1 MEKNEI
7 IQRIRQ
13 LKQEKNAL
21 ILAHYY
27 APLEIWE
34 LADFVGDSLELS
46 KKAAVAK
53 EEIIVFCGV
62 RFMAESAKILNPKKK
77 VLLPVSD
84 AGCPMADMIEADE
97 LRDLKKEHPE
107 AAVICYVNSSAAVK
121 AESTICCTSAGA
133 LKVAGSLSQKEII
146 FVPDRNLGSFV
157 ASHYPEKTFH
167 FIEGFCPIHNAC
179 SAEDLKRAKAAHP
192 NAKIAAH
199 PECGKGTSELA
210 DFVGSTS
217 GILDYC
223 RNSSEREFII
233 GTENEIVLALKKELP
248 DKTFYP
254 AKEDFLCAD
263 MKKNT
268 LSTLLSALENEENE
282 IVLDEETIRKAR
294 ISLENMIRL

>member
-1 MEKNEI
+1 M
-7 IQRIRQ
+7 
-13 LKQEKNAL
+13 
-21 ILAHYY
+21 
-27 APLEIWE
+27 
-34 LADFVGDSLELS
+34 GDSLELS
-46 KKAAVAK
+46 KKAAVAE

-62 RFMAESAKILNPKKK
+62 RFMAESAKLLNPKKK

-84 AGCPMADMIEADE
+84 AGCPMADMIEAEE
-97 LRDLKKEHPE
+97 LCRLKAQYPE

-121 AESTICCTSAGA
+121 AESTVCCTSSNAV
-133 LKVAGSLSQKEII
+133 KVAGSLSQKEII

-167 FIEGFCPIHNAC
+167 LIEGFCPIHNAC
-179 SAEDLKRAKAAHP
+179 SAEDLKRAKSAHP
-192 NAKIAAH
+192 NAKLAAH
-199 PECGKGTSELA
+199 PECGKGTSFLA

-223 RNSSEREFII
+223 RTAPETEFII

-248 DKTFYP
+248 HKIFYP

-268 LSTLLSALENEENE
+268 LSALLFALENEANE
-282 IVLDEETIRKAR
+282 IVLDEEIIRKAR